1 MPKPKIL
8 VASVALDLTAVAAA
22 LVAAATWQAGWSW
35 EGGAG
40 TAGSHAIRGALFA
53 AVWLLVASR
62 FGTYRIPT
70 RRFRSAALRSAAEA
84 WATTWGVAGL
94 LDVSLLGTELAAPAP
109 HLGALFVLGLV
120 GLLGTRF
127 LTSGSA
133 LGAGFG
139 RPRTVVAGACASAQS
154 LVQRRD
160 TQRDMELVGF
170 TPFHGEDPSSMPN
183 LANLGSVTNLAKV
196 ATEQQLDL
204 VLVCPSD
211 RVTLGEIHAV
221 FAACDTAGLSVQ
233 YFPAFLDLQHLSVG
247 LTFQANRTG
256 LSLHA
261 PPNESLALL
270 AKRGVDLVGA
280 TVGLLALLPVFAV
293 CGLAVK
299 LTSSG
304 PMFYRQTRVGKN
316 GATFTC
322 YKFRTMRVGAHAQQE
337 LLRAAS
343 TQDGPAFKIPD
354 DPRITPVG
362 RILRKFSLD
371 ELPQLL
377 NVVLGDMS
385 LVGPRPPIPSEVEK
399 YTWWQRR
406 RISVK
411 PGLTCVWQVW
421 GRNRVS
427 FKRWVEMDLY
437 YIDNWSLWLD
447 LKLIAHTF
455 RAVLGGTGM

>member
-1 MPKPKIL
+1 MPTRTQH
-8 VASVALDLTAVAAA
+8 AAGTALDLAVLGIAMAASWGWEENWHGATWMAMGSYLGHAA
-22 LVAAATWQAGWSW
+22 LF
-35 EGGAG
+35 GA
-40 TAGSHAIRGALFA
+40 I
-53 AVWLLVASR
+53 WLLVTTR
-62 FGTYRIPT
+62 FGTYRLSV
-70 RRFRSAALRSAAEA
+70 RRHRGAALRSVAEA

-94 LDVSLLGTELAAPAP
+94 LDVSLLGPTLLSVPSP
-109 HLGALFVLGLV
+109 HMGVLFAS
-120 GLLGTRF
+120 GLLGLLGARLLASGTRF
-127 LTSGSA
+127 GD
-133 LGAGFG
+133 GFG
-139 RPRTVVAGACASAQS
+139 RPRTVVAGACASARNMT
-154 LVQRRD
+154 LCRDAQRN
-160 TQRDMELVGF
+160 MEFVGF
-170 TPFHGEDPSSMPN
+170 APFPTEDSQAMPH
-183 LANLGSVTNLAKV
+183 LANLGPSTALAKI
-196 ATEQQLDL
+196 AARHQIDL

-211 RVTLGEIHAV
+211 QVTTGEIHEV
-221 FAACDTAGLSVQ
+221 IAACDRTGLGVQ
-233 YFPAFLDLQHLSVG
+233 YFPSFLDLQHLSVG
-247 LTFQANRTG
+247 LAFHADRTG
-256 LSLHA
+256 LSLHS
-261 PPNESLALL
+261 PPNESLGLL
-270 AKRGVDLVGA
+270 AKRTLDLVGA
-280 TVGLLALLPVFAV
+280 TAGILALLPVFAA

-299 LTSSG
+299 LTSPG

-354 DPRITPVG
+354 DPRITRVG

-377 NVVLGDMS
+377 NVLVGDMS

-406 RISVK
+406 RIAVK